1 MYHRFTPIQYL
12 EVSPMTVTKQTK
24 LFFLTDEVL
33 RLVQIVA
40 IIMAI
45 GVFVDTTR
53 TTKAISA
60 THSGAIADLQ
70 IRQARAEE
78 TSLRTV
84 ELLGQIEA
92 RLKNHEID
100 DAATSE
106 TVKRNTEI
114 INNLILNG
122 KAR

>member
-1 MYHRFTPIQYL
+1 
-12 EVSPMTVTKQTK
+12 MTVPKETK

-60 THSGAIADLQ
+60 THTASIAELQ
-70 IRQARAEE
+70 VRQARSEE
-78 TSLRTV
+78 NALRTA
-84 ELLGQIEA
+84 ELLTMIEI
-92 RLKNHEID
+92 RLKNHEVE

-114 INNLILNG
+114 INSVILNG
-122 KAR
+122 GGKPR

>member
-1 MYHRFTPIQYL
+1 
-12 EVSPMTVTKQTK
+12 MTVTKQTK
-24 LFFLTDEVL
+24 MFFLTDEAL

-40 IIMAI
+40 IIMAV

-60 THSGAIADLQ
+60 SQSEAIDDLQ
-70 IRQARAEE
+70 IRQARAEDNA
-78 TSLRTV
+78 LRTA
-84 ELLGQIEA
+84 EILTMMEA
-92 RLKNHEID
+92 RLKNHEVE

-114 INNLILNG
+114 INSMIMNG
-122 KAR
+122 KVR

>member
-1 MYHRFTPIQYL
+1 MYHRFTPYL
-12 EVSPMTVTKQTK
+12 EVSPMTATKQTK

-60 THSGAIADLQ
+60 THTEAIADLQ

-78 TSLRTV
+78 NALRTV

-92 RLKNHEID
+92 RLKNHEIED
-100 DAATSE
+100 SATGE

-114 INNLILNG
+114 INNMLLNG
-122 KAR
+122 KVR